1 MLENFR
7 NKMRSLSKSKYIMN
21 KVIFLKENILMFFLI
36 ILVFFLDRYSKTFM
50 LSNFNENLIYIN
62 DFINFDL
69 IWNTGIGF
77 GFLSSSS
84 SLIYNT
90 ISVLVGIIVIALV
103 FISLKSDK
111 FDKTVFSL
119 IIGGALGNFY
129 DRIFFKAVPDFIDI
143 HYGNFHWFTFNIAD
157 IFITIGVI
165 CFIIKGFF
173 IKDK

>member
-1 MLENFR
+1 
-7 NKMRSLSKSKYIMN
+7 MN

-36 ILVFFLDRYSKTFM
+36 ILVFFLDRYSKNFM
-50 LSNFNENLIYIN
+50 LSNLNENLIYIN

-69 IWNTGIGF
+69 VWNTGIGF

-90 ISVLVGIIVIALV
+90 ISIIVGIIIVALIY
-103 FISLKSDK
+103 ISLKSDK

-129 DRIFFKAVPDFIDI
+129 DRIFFNAVPDFIDI
-143 HYGNFHWFTFNIAD
+143 YYGNFHWFTFNIAD

>member
-1 MLENFR
+1 
-7 NKMRSLSKSKYIMN
+7 MN

-36 ILVFFLDRYSKTFM
+36 IFIFFLDRYSKTFM
-50 LSNFNENLIYIN
+50 LSNLNENLIYIN

-90 ISVLVGIIVIALV
+90 ISVIVGIIVIVLIY
-103 FISLKSDK
+103 ISLKSDK
-111 FDKTVFSL
+111 FDKTAFSL

-129 DRIFFKAVPDFIDI
+129 DRIFFNAVPDFIDI

-165 CFIIKGFF
+165 CFITKGFF
-173 IKDK
+173 VKDK

>member
-1 MLENFR
+1 
-7 NKMRSLSKSKYIMN
+7 MN
-21 KVIFLKENILMFFLI
+21 KVIFIRENIFMLFTIIFIFL
-36 ILVFFLDRYSKTFM
+36 LDRYSKIFM
-50 LSNFNENLIYIN
+50 LKNLSENFIYVN

-90 ISVLVGIIVIALV
+90 ISVIVGIIVIALIY
-103 FISLKSDK
+103 ISLKSDK
-111 FDKTVFSL
+111 FDKSAFSL

-165 CFIIKGFF
+165 CLITKGIFV
-173 IKDK
+173 KDN

>member
-1 MLENFR
+1 
-7 NKMRSLSKSKYIMN
+7 MN

-36 ILVFFLDRYSKTFM
+36 IIVFFLDRYSKTFM
-50 LSNFNENLIYIN
+50 LSNLNENLIYIN

-84 SLIYNT
+84 SLIYNI
-90 ISVLVGIIVIALV
+90 ISVIVGIIVIALIY
-103 FISLKSDK
+103 ISLKSDK
-111 FDKTVFSL
+111 FDKTAFSL

-129 DRIFFKAVPDFIDI
+129 DRIFFNAVPDFIDI

-157 IFITIGVI
+157 IFITVGVLI
-165 CFIIKGFF
+165 FLFRSPFYKNE
-173 IKDK
+173 KN

>member
-1 MLENFR
+1 
-7 NKMRSLSKSKYIMN
+7 MN

-36 ILVFFLDRYSKTFM
+36 ILVFSLDRYSKTFM
-50 LSNFNENLIYIN
+50 LSNLNENLIYIN

-90 ISVLVGIIVIALV
+90 ISVIVGIIVIALIY
-103 FISLKSDK
+103 ISLKSDK
-111 FDKTVFSL
+111 FDKTAFSL

-129 DRIFFKAVPDFIDI
+129 DRIFFNAVPDFIDI

-165 CFIIKGFF
+165 CFITKGFF
-173 IKDK
+173 VKDK

>member
-1 MLENFR
+1 
-7 NKMRSLSKSKYIMN
+7 MN

-50 LSNFNENLIYIN
+50 LSNLNENLIYIN

-84 SLIYNT
+84 SLIYNI
-90 ISVLVGIIVIALV
+90 ISVIVGIIVIALIY
-103 FISLKSDK
+103 ISLKSDK

-129 DRIFFKAVPDFIDI
+129 DRIFFNAVPDFIDI

-165 CFIIKGFF
+165 CFITKGFF
-173 IKDK
+173 VKDK

>member
-1 MLENFR
+1 
-7 NKMRSLSKSKYIMN
+7 MN
-21 KVIFLKENILMFFLI
+21 KVLFLKENILMFFLI

-50 LSNFNENLIYIN
+50 LSNLNENLIYIN

-90 ISVLVGIIVIALV
+90 ISLIVGTIVTALIY
-103 FISLKSDK
+103 ISLKSDK
-111 FDKTVFSL
+111 FDKTAFSL

-129 DRIFFKAVPDFIDI
+129 DRIFFNAVPDFIDI

-157 IFITIGVI
+157 IFITFGVI
-165 CFIIKGFF
+165 CFITKGFF
-173 IKDK
+173 VKDK